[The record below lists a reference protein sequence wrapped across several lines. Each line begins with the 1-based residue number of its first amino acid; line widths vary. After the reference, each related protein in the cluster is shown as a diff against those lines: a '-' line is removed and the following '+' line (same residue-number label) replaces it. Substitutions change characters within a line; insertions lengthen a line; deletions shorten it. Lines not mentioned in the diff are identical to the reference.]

1 MDDDSKNAW
10 MRVGLHFAAAGDKLK
25 THAKTVAEEA
35 KGSDADQAAITDA
48 LNTLGKAMNQA
59 VQSVGN
65 AVKDQEVRD
74 SLTAALNSMGDAM
87 NTTFGEAGTK
97 VGDKVADVGA
107 KVSDK
112 VKDTFGKKDA

>member
-25 THAKTVAEEA
+25 THAKAVAEEA
-35 KGSDADQAAITDA
+35 KGSDEDQAAITDA

-59 VQSVGN
+59 VKSVGN
-65 AVKDQEVRD
+65 AVQDQEVRD

-87 NTTFGEAGTK
+87 NTSFGDAGTK
-97 VGDKVADVGA
+97 VGDTVADVGA

-112 VKDTFGKKDA
+112 VKDTFGKKGS

>member
-25 THAKTVAEEA
+25 THAKAVAEEA
-35 KGSDADQAAITDA
+35 KGSDEDQAAITDA

-59 VQSVGN
+59 VKSVGN
-65 AVKDQEVRD
+65 AVQDQEARD
-74 SLTAALNSMGDAM
+74 SLTPGLNAMGAAM
-87 NTTFGEAGTK
+87 NPSFRAADTK
-97 VGDKVADVGA
+97 VGDRVADVGA

-112 VKDTFGKKDA
+112 VKDTFGRKG

>member
-25 THAKTVAEEA
+25 THAKAVAEEA
-35 KGSDADQAAITDA
+35 KGTDADQAAITDA

-87 NTTFGEAGTK
+87 NTTFADAGTK
-97 VGDKVADVGA
+97 VGDTVADVSA

-112 VKDTFGKKDA
+112 VKDTFGKKDS